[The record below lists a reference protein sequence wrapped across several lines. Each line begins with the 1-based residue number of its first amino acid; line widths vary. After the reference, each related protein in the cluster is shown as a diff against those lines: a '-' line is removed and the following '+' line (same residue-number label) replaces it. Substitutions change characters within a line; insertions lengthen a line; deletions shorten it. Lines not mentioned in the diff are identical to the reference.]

1 MRPINLSI
9 KLAACLIGGMV
20 LVFSLLGQRIVSLH
34 RHNLEEAVF
43 DAGDRISDTIKR
55 STRYAMLHNRAG
67 DVRQIIGDVGSQ
79 PGIVRIRV
87 FDGAGV
93 VRYSTDANETGLR
106 LDGAAAE
113 CASCHARG
121 ASLPGLARAD
131 RTRIFGDAGGRR
143 VLGVITPIANEPGC
157 SSAACHAHPPEKK
170 ILGLVDVTMSL
181 EGVDAASTEVVWQMT
196 ASFVVA
202 GLLLSLAAAGVVWV
216 VVHKPVSRLIVGT
229 SRVGHGDLDYRI
241 RVSSKDELGALADS
255 FNRMAEG
262 LGQARAE
269 NERWARTLERRVA
282 EKTAELA
289 RAYEHLV
296 RVEKM
301 ASIGKLAAIVAH
313 EINNP
318 LAGILVY
325 ARLLLKRMSKRGDG
339 DEETRRSLESIAAES
354 ARCGEI
360 VKGLLQFSRQTK
372 ADMGPADLNEL
383 VRESVRLVRHK
394 LDLMGA
400 RTELRLDEKLG
411 RVVCDAQQIRQALV
425 ALLINA
431 CEAVHPN
438 EGVLTVETRR
448 LPDAGAAE
456 IVVADNGAGMD
467 AETRAHIFE
476 PFFTTKEQGKGTG
489 LGLSIVYGIVEG
501 HAGLIEVESEPGAG
515 AVFRIR
521 LPEGGAA
528 AQEEDAGVKVLEVSH
543 GD

>member
-1 MRPINLSI
+1 
-9 KLAACLIGGMV
+9 
-20 LVFSLLGQRIVSLH
+20 
-34 RHNLEEAVF
+34 
-43 DAGDRISDTIKR
+43 
-55 STRYAMLHNRAG
+55 
-67 DVRQIIGDVGSQ
+67 
-79 PGIVRIRV
+79 
-87 FDGAGV
+87 
-93 VRYSTDANETGLR
+93 
-106 LDGAAAE
+106 
-113 CASCHARG
+113 
-121 ASLPGLARAD
+121 
-131 RTRIFGDAGGRR
+131 
-143 VLGVITPIANEPGC
+143 
-157 SSAACHAHPPEKK
+157 
-170 ILGLVDVTMSL
+170 
-181 EGVDAASTEVVWQMT
+181 
-196 ASFVVA
+196 
-202 GLLLSLAAAGVVWV
+202 
-216 VVHKPVSRLIVGT
+216 
-229 SRVGHGDLDYRI
+229 
-241 RVSSKDELGALADS
+241 
-255 FNRMAEG
+255 MAEG

-269 NERWARTLERRVA
+269 NERWARTLEARVA
-282 EKTAELA
+282 GKTAELA

-325 ARLLLKRMSKRGDG
+325 ARLLLKRMSKRDDK
-339 DEETRRSLESIAAES
+339 DEETRKSLETIAAES

-372 ADMGPADLNEL
+372 TDMGPADLNGL

-411 RVVCDAQQIRQALV
+411 PVVCDAQQIRQALV

-431 CEAVHPN
+431 CEAVHPH

-476 PFFTTKEQGKGTG
+476 PFFTTKEAGKGTG

-501 HAGLIEVESEPGAG
+501 HAGRIEVESEPGAG
-515 AVFRIR
+515 AIFRIS
-521 LPEGGAA
+521 LPAGGAPA
-528 AQEEDAGVKVLEVSH
+528 RDEEEVGAELKALEVSH